1 MNKYRYS
8 DYYSMTPIFDTL
20 YKNSSENKQ
29 FNKLMDIIQSDNN
42 IKLAFRMIKS
52 NTGSKTAGTD
62 GLTIQNIKEENIE

>member
-1 MNKYRYS
+1 
-8 DYYSMTPIFDTL
+8 MTPIFDTL